1 MTQKILITGAGA
13 QLAAA
18 VSAEYEGKAEVRA
31 LRHSELDIT
40 SASAIQQVVSAFRP
54 TTIINCAS
62 YNNVDGA
69 EDDPQ
74 TALNVNAF
82 GVRVL
87 ARAACD
93 GNASLVHYSTDFV
106 FDGRGSTPY
115 TENDAP
121 NPASVYAAS
130 KLLGEWFALE
140 IPKGFVLRVAS
151 LFGGTPAKSSVD
163 RIVDALIE
171 GREASVFFD
180 RTASPSYVCDVAG
193 ATRAVV
199 ERGSPGL
206 YHCVGSS
213 HCTWHELALAAAK
226 ILGCEGTARLRPVR
240 AVDVPL
246 RAVRPAYAALSN
258 AKLTAITP
266 MPTWRHALE
275 RYIAVR
281 KSTPSTRVHQPE
293 HG

>member
-1 MTQKILITGAGA
+1 MTQKILITGAGG

-18 VSAEYEGKAEVRA
+18 VAAEYAGKAEIRA

-40 SASAIQQVVSAFRP
+40 NTSAVRQELSSFRP
-54 TTIINCAS
+54 THIINCAS

-74 TALNVNAF
+74 SALNVNAF

-87 ARAACD
+87 ARAANEGD
-93 GNASLVHYSTDFV
+93 VTLVHYSTDFV
-106 FDGRGSTPY
+106 FDGRGSMPY
-115 TENDAP
+115 TEDDTP

-151 LFGGTPAKSSVD
+151 LFGGAPAKSSVD

-171 GREASVFFD
+171 GRETSVFVD
-180 RTASPSYVCDVAG
+180 RTASPSYVCDVAA

-199 ERGSPGL
+199 ERATPGL

-213 HCTWHELALAAAK
+213 QCTWHELALAAAK
-226 ILGCEGTARLRPVR
+226 VLGCETTAKLRPVC
-240 AVDVPL
+240 AADVAL
-246 RAVRPAYAALSN
+246 RAVRPRYAALSN

-266 MPTWRHALE
+266 MPTWRDALE
-275 RYIAVR
+275 RYIAARTSR
-281 KSTPSTRVHQPE
+281 KAAEVHQSD

>member
-1 MTQKILITGAGA
+1 MTQKILITGAA
-13 QLAAA
+13 SQLAAA
-18 VSAEYEGKAEVRA
+18 VGAEYEGKADVRA
-31 LRHSELDIT
+31 MRHSELDIT
-40 SASAIQQVVSAFRP
+40 NPASVQQAVSSFRP
-54 TTIINCAS
+54 THIVNCAS

-87 ARAACD
+87 ARAATD
-93 GNASLVHYSTDFV
+93 ADATLVHYSTDFV
-106 FDGRGSTPY
+106 FDGRASTPY
-115 TENDAP
+115 TEDDAP
-121 NPASVYAAS
+121 NPPSVYAAS

-140 IPKGFVLRVAS
+140 ISRGFVLRVAS
-151 LFGGTPAKSSVD
+151 LFGGTPAKGSVD

-171 GREASVFFD
+171 GRETPVFVD
-180 RTASPSYVCDVAG
+180 RTASPSYVCDVAA

-199 ERGSPGL
+199 DRGAPGL

-213 HCTWHELALAAAK
+213 YCTWHELALAAAK
-226 ILGCEGTARLRPVR
+226 LLGCETTARLLPVR
-240 AVDVPL
+240 VADVPL
-246 RAVRPAYAALSN
+246 RAVRPKYAALSN

-266 MPTWRHALE
+266 MPTWRNALE
-275 RYIAVR
+275 RCIAAR
-281 KSTPSTRVHQPE
+281 SCKSVTKAHEPE